1 VGDLDKGVR
10 RNSGAAS
17 VDRVIGAIT
26 ALGPPNIGTILREAK
41 AYRDYHAL
49 EFVSV
54 VLAGVG
60 RGSTATAFGATG
72 EDLFSDGSAMW
83 CGTPS

>member
-60 RGSTATAFGATG
+60 QGTIATAFGTIR
-72 EDLFSDGSAMW
+72 EDLFSDGSAMR